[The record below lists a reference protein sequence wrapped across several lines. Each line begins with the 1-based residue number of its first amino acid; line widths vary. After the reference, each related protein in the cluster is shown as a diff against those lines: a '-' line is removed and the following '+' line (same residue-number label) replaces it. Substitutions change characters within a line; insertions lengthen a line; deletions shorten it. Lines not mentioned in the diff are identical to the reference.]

1 MKRKAFLMAGEVA
14 AGGDRGNL
22 AHQDDTII
30 LDSLIK
36 EFWQKQ
42 TRALSFLV

>member
-1 MKRKAFLMAGEVA
+1 MKRKAFLMGEVA